1 VPLVGRMT
9 KPAVKTKFKL
19 TRVKKGPAM
28 PQDLARFSAD
38 MTEARA
44 LARLSQCEL
53 AEQVGISNKTLNN
66 VERGNNWPSVPVL
79 IKLRRSLTGN
89 DKSLLK

>member
-1 VPLVGRMT
+1 M
-9 KPAVKTKFKL
+9 
-19 TRVKKGPAM
+19 
-28 PQDLARFSAD
+28 SS
-38 MTEARA
+38 
-44 LARLSQCEL
+44 LSQCEL